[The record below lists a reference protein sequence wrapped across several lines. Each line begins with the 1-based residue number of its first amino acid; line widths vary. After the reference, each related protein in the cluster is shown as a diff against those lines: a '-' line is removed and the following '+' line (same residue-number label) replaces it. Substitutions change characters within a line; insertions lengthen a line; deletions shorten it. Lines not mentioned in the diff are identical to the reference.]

1 MKKEVLNLDVL
12 NVNNL
17 PELVDFEKNQNAI
30 VAENPYIEI
39 IDNKTYETAKQRR
52 TALLKGRTALEN
64 QEKLIA
70 SKIATF
76 RKSVGEKTKQL
87 IDITLPHEEK
97 QQSEVKRWE
106 QIKEDERLENERIE
120 NQRIDNIKTMIS
132 DFESKCYEKI
142 QSMTFET
149 GLSVKNELDV
159 LFNSEMDVQEFEI
172 LLDQAK
178 MRVQNQF
185 DAKSN
190 DLTEKENQR
199 KENERL
205 RLEKEESDK
214 KLREIEQQQQKDREE
229 REAKEREQKEK
240 VFEVRKQRLFGLGF
254 EFGNVGFVFK
264 EFNFFLSSE
273 VIFNCDVID
282 FENIFN
288 DSVKKIESER
298 DQIAKE
304 KQQREANEKAE
315 QLAKQKA
322 EKENKERQ
330 KRLATDKKIIS
341 ESLETYFADLHLAT
355 ENKEIQIFIEG
366 ANIKINALK
375 NQLLTELNEL

>member
-172 LLDQAK
+172 LLEQAK

-214 KLREIEQQQQKDREE
+214 KLRNKKTVKNVKRKSVNKKKRFLRFVNKDYL
-229 REAKEREQKEK
+229 
-240 VFEVRKQRLFGLGF
+240 V
-254 EFGNVGFVFK
+254 
-264 EFNFFLSSE
+264 
-273 VIFNCDVID
+273 
-282 FENIFN
+282 
-288 DSVKKIESER
+288 
-298 DQIAKE
+298 
-304 KQQREANEKAE
+304 
-315 QLAKQKA
+315 
-322 EKENKERQ
+322 
-330 KRLATDKKIIS
+330 
-341 ESLETYFADLHLAT
+341 
-355 ENKEIQIFIEG
+355 
-366 ANIKINALK
+366 
-375 NQLLTELNEL
+375 